1 MRAKFFHF
9 QFVMKVLYKLRNFK
23 IQNNKEKRKQKFRKS
38 KNRDF
43 QFNKF
48 QNQIPH
54 KKSKISPENLE
65 FLKTIFSKKSSKNV
79 RYFIVI
85 YITKKIHAHTL
96 SFHLVR

>member
-1 MRAKFFHF
+1 ME
-9 QFVMKVLYKLRNFK
+9 VLYKLRNFG
-23 IQNNKEKRKQKFRKS
+23 IQNYRENGKQKFQKS

-43 QFNKF
+43 KFNKV

-54 KKSKISPENLE
+54 QKSKINPKNLE
-65 FLKTIFSKKSSKNV
+65 FLKTIFSKKPSKNV

-96 SFHLVR
+96 GF